1 MWKAKTFGVHTPM
14 YGLADLEHIKGK
26 RVTFRWIAD

>member
-1 MWKAKTFGVHTPM
+1 MRKAKTFGVHTPM
-14 YGLADLEHIKGK
+14 YGLADLERIKDK